1 VILNCIN
8 FKAFIEAIKSMPS
21 GPHLAEL
28 MVIMEKS
35 RMLTNAQKS
44 VTCGPEKAS
53 ADAKRT
59 QFEPLAMAVCAP
71 YLVSAD
77 NRLSGNWCN
86 WVSTSL
92 LIDETA
98 NLLPDPF
105 IKFLPDVQQQR
116 LVSYHQRP
124 VNFVNSGNFEGRVIP
139 FCVLSQARRQLPSR
153 LGWLHLL

>member
-1 VILNCIN
+1 
-8 FKAFIEAIKSMPS
+8 
-21 GPHLAEL
+21 

-77 NRLSGNWCN
+77 NLLSGN

-98 NLLPDPF
+98 NLLPDPL
-105 IKFLPDVQQQR
+105 IKCLPDVQQQR
-116 LVSYHQRP
+116 LVSYHQRS
-124 VNFVNSGNFEGRVIP
+124 VNFVNSGNFDGRVIP
-139 FCVLSQARRQLPSR
+139 FCVLSQAGMPRR
-153 LGWLHLL
+153 HLRRHLRPT